1 MQLPDMNLL
10 VALDALLDEGSVV
23 GAARRMNLSPAA
35 MSRTLTRV
43 REALGDPILVRAG
56 RGLVPTPKALELRA
70 QVRDLV
76 EQAALLFRSADEV
89 DLGTLRQRFS
99 VRANDFFVG
108 VYGGRLIDT
117 LNRQAPHCELRF
129 VPEGDGD
136 DEALRE
142 GRIDLMISN
151 TRPRTP
157 EVKVQNLFTT
167 HFVGLVRE
175 GHPLLE
181 GEITA
186 ERYASFSHI
195 SMSRRG
201 IARGPIDTAL
211 NALGLER
218 RVALIAPSFH
228 AAMFVLPDSDLILPV
243 PKEALLSISRLGLR
257 LRSFTLP
264 IALPTLM
271 LTQAWH
277 PRYDKDPAHRWLREA
292 VRASCADTWRASQP
306 PSDT

>member
-1 MQLPDMNLL
+1 M
-10 VALDALLDEGSVV
+10 
-23 GAARRMNLSPAA
+23 
-35 MSRTLTRV
+35 

-70 QVRDLV
+70 QVRELV

-89 DLGTLRQRFS
+89 DLRTLRRRFN

-117 LNRQAPHCELRF
+117 LNRQAPNCELRF

-157 EVKVQNLFTT
+157 EVKIQNLFTT

-186 ERYASFSHI
+186 ERYAGFSHI
-195 SMSRRG
+195 AMSRRG

-243 PKEALLSISRLGLR
+243 PKEALHSVARLGLR
-257 LRSFTLP
+257 LCSFTLP
-264 IALPTLM
+264 IPLPTLM

-277 PRYDKDPAHRWLREA
+277 PRYDKDPAHRWLRETLK
-292 VRASCADTWRASQP
+292 ASCDETWRAAQP
-306 PSDT
+306 T

>member
-43 REALGDPILVRAG
+43 RDALGDPILVRAG

-76 EQAALLFRSADEV
+76 EQAALLFRSADDV
-89 DLGTLRQRFS
+89 DLSTLRRRFS

-108 VYGGRLIDT
+108 VYGGHLIDT
-117 LNRQAPHCELRF
+117 LDRQAPHCELRF

-151 TRPRTP
+151 TVPRTP

-167 HFVGLVRE
+167 HMVGLVRE

-186 ERYASFSHI
+186 ERYARFSHI

-243 PKEALLSISRLGLR
+243 PKEALRSVSRLGLR

-264 IALPTLM
+264 IPLPTMM

-277 PRYDKDPAHRWLREA
+277 PRYDKDPAHRWLRETIKS
-292 VRASCADTWRASQP
+292 SCDATWLAAQP
-306 PSDT
+306 D

>member
-10 VALDALLDEGSVV
+10 IALDALLDEGSVV

-35 MSRTLTRV
+35 MSRTLTRI
-43 REALGDPILVRAG
+43 REAIGDPILVRAG
-56 RGLVPTPKALELRA
+56 RGLVPTPKALEMRE
-70 QVRDLV
+70 QVRDVV
-76 EQAALLFRSADEV
+76 EQAAHLFHSARVV
-89 DLGTLRQRFS
+89 DLSSLRRRFNI
-99 VRANDFFVG
+99 RANDFFIG
-108 VYGGRLIDT
+108 IYGGKLFDT
-117 LNRQAPHCELRF
+117 LDRQAPHCELRF

-142 GRIDLMISN
+142 GRIDLSVSN
-151 TRPRTP
+151 NRPLMP
-157 EVKVQNLFTT
+157 EVKVQTLFSTV
-167 HFVGLVRE
+167 FVGLVRE
-175 GHPLLE
+175 DHPLLDE
-181 GEITA
+181 EITP
-186 ERYASFSHI
+186 ERLASYSHI

-228 AAMFVLPDSDLILPV
+228 AAMFALPDTDLILPV
-243 PKEALLSISRLGLR
+243 PRETILSVRRLGMK

-264 IALPTLM
+264 VPLPTVM

-277 PRYDKDPAHRWLREA
+277 PRFDNDPAHRWLRETLK
-292 VRASCADTWRASQP
+292 RCCEETWQAAQG
-306 PSDT
+306 

>member
-10 VALDALLDEGSVV
+10 IALDALLDEGSVV

-35 MSRTLTRV
+35 MSRTLTRI
-43 REALGDPILVRAG
+43 REAIGDPILVRAG
-56 RGLVPTPKALELRA
+56 RGLVPTPKALEMRE
-70 QVRDLV
+70 QVRDVV
-76 EQAALLFRSADEV
+76 EQAAHLFHSARVV
-89 DLGTLRQRFS
+89 DLSNLRRRFNI
-99 VRANDFFVG
+99 RANDFFIG
-108 VYGGRLIDT
+108 IYGGKLFDT
-117 LNRQAPHCELRF
+117 LDRQAPHCELRF

-142 GRIDLMISN
+142 GRIDLSVSN
-151 TRPRTP
+151 NRPLMP
-157 EVKVQNLFTT
+157 EVKVQTLFSTV
-167 HFVGLVRE
+167 FVGLVRE
-175 GHPLLE
+175 EHPLLD
-181 GEITA
+181 GEITP
-186 ERYASFSHI
+186 ERFASYSHI

-228 AAMFVLPDSDLILPV
+228 AAMFALPDTDLILPV
-243 PKEALLSISRLGLR
+243 PRETILSVRRLGMK

-264 IALPTLM
+264 VPLPTVM

-277 PRYDKDPAHRWLREA
+277 PRFDNDPAHRWLRETLK
-292 VRASCADTWRASQP
+292 RCCEETWQAAQA
-306 PSDT
+306 

>member
-35 MSRTLTRV
+35 MSRTLTRI
-43 REALGDPILVRAG
+43 RDALGDPVLVRAG
-56 RGLVPTPKALELRA
+56 RGLVPTPKALELRS

-76 EQAALLFRSADEV
+76 EQAALLFRSADQV
-89 DLGTLRQRFS
+89 DLLTLRRRFN
-99 VRANDFFVG
+99 VRANDFFIG

-117 LNRQAPHCELRF
+117 LERQAPLCELRF

-142 GRIDLMISN
+142 GRIDLRISN
-151 TRPRTP
+151 TRPLTP

-167 HFVGLVRE
+167 AFVGLVRE
-175 GHPLLE
+175 DHPLLDE
-181 GEITA
+181 EITA
-186 ERYASFSHI
+186 ERFAAFPHI

-201 IARGPIDTAL
+201 IARGPIDVAL
-211 NALGLER
+211 AEQGLER
-218 RVALIAPSFH
+218 RVSLIAPSFH
-228 AAMFVLPDSDLILPV
+228 AAMFMLPDSDLILPV
-243 PKEALLSISRLGLR
+243 PQETLLSVSRLGLR
-257 LRSFTLP
+257 LRSFVLP
-264 IALPTLM
+264 ISLPTLV

-277 PRYDKDPAHRWLREA
+277 PRYDKDPAHKWFRETLRSSCQATWQEA
-292 VRASCADTWRASQP
+292 QP
-306 PSDT
+306 ATL

>member
-35 MSRTLTRV
+35 MSRTLTRI
-43 REALGDPILVRAG
+43 REAIGDPILVRAG
-56 RGLVPTPKALELRA
+56 RGLVPTPKALALRD
-70 QVRDLV
+70 QVRDVV

-89 DLGTLRQRFS
+89 DMSTLHRRFN

-108 VYGGRLIDT
+108 VYGGHLIDT
-117 LNRQAPHCELRF
+117 LDRQAPHCELRF

-142 GRIDLMISN
+142 GRIDLRISN
-151 TRPRTP
+151 TRPLTP
-157 EVKVQNLFTT
+157 EVKVQNLFSTT
-167 HFVGLVRE
+167 FVGLVRE
-175 GHPLLE
+175 NHPLLD
-181 GEITA
+181 GEITP
-186 ERYASFSHI
+186 ERFAGFSHI

-201 IARGPIDTAL
+201 LARGPIDTAL

-218 RVALIAPSFH
+218 RVTLIAPSFH

-243 PKEALLSISRLGLR
+243 PKEALLSVTRLGLR
-257 LRSFTLP
+257 LRSFVLP
-264 IALPTLM
+264 VALPTLM

-277 PRYDKDPAHRWLREA
+277 PRYDKDPAHRWLRETLK
-292 VRASCADTWRASQP
+292 RCCDETWQAAQP
-306 PSDT
+306 VSG

>member
-35 MSRTLTRV
+35 MSRTLTRI
-43 REALGDPILVRAG
+43 REAIGDPILVRAG
-56 RGLVPTPKALELRA
+56 RGLVPTPKALELRE

-76 EQAALLFRSADEV
+76 EQAAQLFHSARVV
-89 DLGTLRQRFS
+89 DLGSLRRRFS
-99 VRANDFFVG
+99 IRANDFFIG
-108 VYGGRLIDT
+108 IYGGKLFDT
-117 LNRQAPHCELRF
+117 MERQAPHCELRF

-142 GRIDLMISN
+142 GRIDLSVSN
-151 TRPRTP
+151 NRPLMP
-157 EVKVQNLFTT
+157 EVKVQNLFSTQ
-167 HFVGLVRE
+167 FVGLVRE
-175 GHPLLE
+175 DHPLLDE
-181 GEITA
+181 EITA
-186 ERYASFSHI
+186 ERFAGFSHI

-218 RVALIAPSFH
+218 RVAVIAPSFH
-228 AAMFVLPDSDLILPV
+228 AAMFALPDSDLILPV
-243 PKEALLSISRLGLR
+243 PKETLLSVRRLGLK

-264 IALPTLM
+264 IPLPTIM

-277 PRYDKDPAHRWLREA
+277 PRFDNDPAHRWLRETLK
-292 VRASCADTWRASQP
+292 SCCDETWLAAQP
-306 PSDT
+306 V

>member
-1 MQLPDMNLL
+1 
-10 VALDALLDEGSVV
+10 
-23 GAARRMNLSPAA
+23 
-35 MSRTLTRV
+35 
-43 REALGDPILVRAG
+43 
-56 RGLVPTPKALELRA
+56 LVPTPKALELRA

-76 EQAALLFRSADEV
+76 EQAALLFRSADDV
-89 DLGTLRQRFS
+89 DLSTLRRRFS

-108 VYGGRLIDT
+108 VYGGHLIDT
-117 LNRQAPHCELRF
+117 LDRQAPHCELRF

-175 GHPLLE
+175 GHPLLD

-211 NALGLER
+211 QALGLER

-243 PKEALLSISRLGLR
+243 PKEALRSVARLGLR

-264 IALPTLM
+264 IPLPTMM

-277 PRYDKDPAHRWLREA
+277 PRYDKDPAHRWLRETIKS
-292 VRASCADTWRASQP
+292 SCDATWLATQP
-306 PSDT
+306 D

>member
-10 VALDALLDEGSVV
+10 IALDALLDEGSVV

-35 MSRTLTRV
+35 MSRTLTRI
-43 REALGDPILVRAG
+43 REAIGDPILVRAG
-56 RGLVPTPKALELRA
+56 RGLVPTPKALEMRE
-70 QVRDLV
+70 QVRDVV
-76 EQAALLFRSADEV
+76 EQAAHLFHSARVV
-89 DLGTLRQRFS
+89 DLSNLRRRFNI
-99 VRANDFFVG
+99 RANDFFIG
-108 VYGGRLIDT
+108 IYGGKLFDT
-117 LNRQAPHCELRF
+117 LDRQAPHCELRF

-142 GRIDLMISN
+142 GRIDLSVSN
-151 TRPRTP
+151 NRPLMP
-157 EVKVQNLFTT
+157 EVKVQTLFSTV
-167 HFVGLVRE
+167 FVGLVRE
-175 GHPLLE
+175 DHPLLDE
-181 GEITA
+181 EITP
-186 ERYASFSHI
+186 ERFARYSHI

-228 AAMFVLPDSDLILPV
+228 AAMFALPDTDLILPV
-243 PKEALLSISRLGLR
+243 PRETILSVRRLGMK

-264 IALPTLM
+264 VPLPTVM

-277 PRYDKDPAHRWLREA
+277 PRFDNDPAHRWLRETLK
-292 VRASCADTWRASQP
+292 RCCEETWQAAQG
-306 PSDT
+306 